1 MKRIHSTIAVLV
13 LAAACSSGCKTI
25 AAPSWTK
32 NWFSAEDP
40 RLAESKYPKPVRL
53 AVVWSPAMLNTVGKK
68 PTRGFG
74 GRIYFYDAANKPVP
88 VDGQLVVYGYDD
100 RKQRTDGKTPDRKYA
115 FTPEQ
120 FTQHYSETE
129 LGASYS
135 VWVPWDEVGG
145 PQMDISLVPIFTAS
159 SGQLVVGQS
168 SKNLLP
174 GPTTVNTPT
183 RFEHL
188 TLPPVAAEGIQR
200 AAFEQIESQPAG
212 SQKSV
217 AFQETSIRLPSTL
230 AHQLANAAPQASPP
244 QPSSANREQLAR
256 ASSLQ
261 PAAPQFTAN
270 SSRGPWG
277 AAPPL
282 SPTNQP
288 SARFVRRAHRAPSG
302 PGLQPTPGLRLSPPF
317 PGAQPSV
324 PPASPRPGP
333 QSGYS
338 AAW

>member
-1 MKRIHSTIAVLV
+1 MKRIHITIAILGLVVL
-13 LAAACSSGCKTI
+13 CSSGCKTLSPPNWATGWFP
-25 AAPSWTK
+25 AAEPK
-32 NWFSAEDP
+32 
-40 RLAESKYPKPVRL
+40 LAESNYPKPVRL
-53 AVVWSPAMLNTVGKK
+53 AVVWSPAMLNTLGMK

-100 RKQRTDGKTPDRKYA
+100 SKQRTDGKTPDRKYA

-120 FTQHYSETE
+120 FTKHFSETE

-145 PQMDISLVPIFTAS
+145 PQMDISLVPIFTAT
-159 SGQLVVGQS
+159 SGQLIVGES

-174 GPTTVNTPT
+174 GPTTVNAPT

-188 TLPPVAAEGIQR
+188 TLPPAAAEGIQR

-212 SQKSV
+212 TRNSI
-217 AFQETSIRLPSTL
+217 AFQETTIRVPSTL
-230 AHQLANAAPQASPP
+230 AEQLAKAAPQASPP
-244 QPSSANREQLAR
+244 QPLSTNRDQLTR
-256 ASSLQ
+256 VPNLQ
-261 PAAPQFTAN
+261 PTAPQIKAN

-288 SARFVRRAHRAPSG
+288 SARFVRRAHPAPSG
-302 PGLQPTPGLRLSPPF
+302 PGLQPASGLRLSPPF

-324 PPASPRPGP
+324 PPASPTPGP